1 MQETQ
6 VPSLIQEDPTC
17 HGATKPVRAQSCLTL
32 PPYGLLLAR
41 FLFPW
46 DFPSKNTGVG
56 CHFLLQMIFLAQVS
70 DSCLIGWRILYCWA
84 TWLILTLLLL
94 LAKNT
99 LPLSYLWGLF
109 SVLSSVC
116 FVTLF
121 PLNLTTAP
129 FVDASVEKIRVHYQ
143 VSISPGI
150 LPSDIYS
157 RDITFNSRVFF
168 SLTTSL
174 GAIKICLWTYRKLIS
189 SQCKRLSFP
198 AMENQVRK
206 WIWKYFAKCWLLC

>member
-1 MQETQ
+1 M
-6 VPSLIQEDPTC
+6 
-17 HGATKPVRAQSCLTL
+17 
-32 PPYGLLLAR
+32 
-41 FLFPW
+41 
-46 DFPSKNTGVG
+46 
-56 CHFLLQMIFLAQVS
+56 
-70 DSCLIGWRILYCWA
+70 
-84 TWLILTLLLL
+84 
-94 LAKNT
+94 
-99 LPLSYLWGLF
+99 PLSYLWRLF

-129 FVDASVEKIRVHYQ
+129 FVDAPIEKIRVHSQ

-157 RDITFNSRVFF
+157 RDIAFNSRVFF
-168 SLTTSL
+168 SLTASL

-189 SQCKRLSFP
+189 SQCKRLSIP

-206 WIWKYFAKCWLLC
+206 WMWKYFAKCCLLCQWTAITVRVSQADHTEASSTDEDTQLRQLMTHYGRLRSALSDLQFQWGLLSHPNIDSSNTFSNFIYHDQGTWKGDRVW